1 MCLRSR
7 LATSLALT
15 AILASGAV
23 AQTDRPT
30 DEWVSNPVDD
40 RTFETYLEFFA
51 YDSSV
56 PLAVNV
62 TASDV
67 VDGLREERLTFQSTP
82 GMTVTARTFRPASST
97 SRGGVV
103 FIHGGTGTG
112 KDARNVVNWTRLLA
126 RAGWTVLSIDM
137 QYFGERNTGLF
148 ETFGAQEKADRLYN
162 VPSLY
167 LEWMIQTAKD
177 AGRAFDVLAEHF
189 QIDPNEIA
197 LVGYSRGAQMSMVA
211 GAVESRFAAVALLHG
226 GHFDALEH
234 GHRPAAC
241 GANYIGRINPRP
253 VLMINGEAD
262 TDYLPDVAVR
272 PLQKLLGPESTVR
285 WTDASHGIL
294 TEEDLSVL
302 IDWLR
307 IEVSP

>member
-1 MCLRSR
+1 MCPRSR
-7 LATSLALT
+7 LVTSLVLT
-15 AILASGAV
+15 AIFASGAV
-23 AQTDRPT
+23 AQTERPT

-56 PLAVNV
+56 PLAVHV

-82 GMTVTARTFRPASST
+82 GMTVTARTFRPESST
-97 SRGGVV
+97 SRGGIV
-103 FIHGGTGTG
+103 FMHGGTGNG
-112 KDARNVVNWTRLLA
+112 KDTRNVVNWTRLLA
-126 RAGWTVLSIDM
+126 RAGWTVLSIDL
-137 QYFGERNTGLF
+137 QYFGERNNGLF

-167 LEWMIQTAKD
+167 LDWMIQTAKD
-177 AGRAFDVLAEHF
+177 AGRAFDVLAEHL
-189 QIDPNEIA
+189 QIDPDDIA

-226 GHFDALEH
+226 GHFDGLEH